1 MSATGLLL
9 RGARLVDPVEGLDGP
24 GDVLVRDGLIERV
37 GASLPEAPGAEVV
50 DLAGML
56 LTPGLVDP
64 HVHLREPGQ
73 EEKETIA
80 TGAAAAAAGGFVAV
94 CAMPNTNPVVDSPDL
109 VRLVIDRAA
118 EAGPVRV
125 HPIAAATVGS
135 RGETPTDQAAL
146 AAAGAVAVSDD
157 GRPIPD
163 EILPEVL
170 RRAREAGVP
179 LADHCEA
186 LERSAGGSI
195 YAGALARR
203 LGVGGIPPEAESD
216 AVARDLAA
224 LARTGGRLH
233 VCHVSTARSV
243 ELIRRAKADGLAVT
257 AEATPHHLVLTVDA
271 VATSGADAKMN
282 PPLAAAADREA
293 VRAAL
298 ADGTIDCVATDHAP
312 HAEAEKRRGLA
323 EAPFGIIGLETAFAL
338 LYTDLVLGGAL
349 ELGALVRR
357 MSADPARAMGLEAPR
372 IRPGARADLAA
383 FDTQSE
389 WVVDAARFRSRSR
402 NTPFAG
408 WRLRGRPV
416 YTLAGGRVAHD
427 GLASRAGSVR

>member
-1 MSATGLLL
+1 
-9 RGARLVDPVEGLDGP
+9 VDPLEGLDGP
-24 GDVLVRDGLIERV
+24 ADVLVRDGRIERV
-37 GASLPEAPGAEVV
+37 GASIPEPPGVEVV

-80 TGAAAAAAGGFVAV
+80 TGTAAAAAGGYVAV
-94 CAMPNTNPVVDSPDL
+94 CAMPNTIPVVDTPEL
-109 VRLVIDRAA
+109 VRFVIERAA
-118 EAGPVRV
+118 EAGAVRV

-135 RGETPTDQAAL
+135 RGEEPTDAGAL
-146 AAAGAVAVSDD
+146 VAAGAVAISDD

-163 EILPEVL
+163 EILSEVL
-170 RRAREAGVP
+170 RRASAAGVP
-179 LADHCEA
+179 VADHCED
-186 LERSAGGSI
+186 LEQSAGGSI
-195 YAGALARR
+195 YAGRLAALF
-203 LGVGGIPPEAESD
+203 GVVGIPAEAESD
-216 AVARDLAA
+216 AVARDLEA

-243 ELIRRAKADGLAVT
+243 ELIRRAKAQGLAVT
-257 AEATPHHLVLTVDA
+257 AEATPHHLVLTVEA

-282 PPLAAAADREA
+282 PPLASAADRDA

-312 HAEAEKRRGLA
+312 HTEVEKRRGL
-323 EAPFGIIGLETAFAL
+323 EGAPFGIVGLETAFPL
-338 LYTDLVLGGAL
+338 LYTDLVFGGELPLGT
-349 ELGALVRR
+349 LVRR
-357 MSADPARAMGLEAPR
+357 LSADPARVMGIDEPR

-383 FDTQSE
+383 FDTESE
-389 WVVDAARFRSRSR
+389 WTVEPDRFRSRSR

-416 YTLAGGRVAHD
+416 YTIAGGRVAYD
-427 GLASRAGSVR
+427 GLSTRERSLR

>member
-1 MSATGLLL
+1 MSGPALLL
-9 RGARLVDPVEGLDGP
+9 RGARVVDPLEGLDGP
-24 GDVLVRDGLIERV
+24 GDVLVRDGRIERV
-37 GASLPEAPGAEVV
+37 GPSRAESPGVEVV

-80 TGAAAAAAGGFVAV
+80 SGTAAAAAGGFVAV
-94 CAMPNTNPVVDSPDL
+94 CAMPNTTPVVDSPDL
-109 VRLVIDRAA
+109 VRLVIERAA

-135 RGETPTDQAAL
+135 RGETPTDVEAL
-146 AAAGAVAVSDD
+146 VAAGAIAISDD
-157 GRPIPD
+157 GRPISD
-163 EILPEVL
+163 AVLAEVL
-170 RRAREAGVP
+170 RRAGAAGVP
-179 LADHCEA
+179 VADHCEN
-186 LERSAGGSI
+186 LERSAGGSM
-195 YAGALARR
+195 YAGPLALR
-203 LGVGGIPPEAESD
+203 LGVTGIPPEAESD

-224 LARTGGRLH
+224 LAGDGGRLH

-243 ELIRRAKADGLAVT
+243 ALIRQAKADGLPVT
-257 AEATPHHLVLTVDA
+257 AEATPHHLVLTVEA
-271 VATSGADAKMN
+271 VAASGADAKMN
-282 PPLAAAADREA
+282 PPLASAADREA

-298 ADGTIDCVATDHAP
+298 VDGTIDCVATDHAP
-312 HAEAEKRRGLA
+312 HAEVEKRRGLA
-323 EAPFGIIGLETAFAL
+323 DAPFGIVGLETAFPL
-338 LYTDLVLGGAL
+338 LYTALVLGGAL
-349 ELGALVRR
+349 PLETLVRR
-357 MSADPARAMGLEAPR
+357 LTADPARVMGIEAPR

-383 FDTQSE
+383 FDTETE
-389 WVVDAARFRSRSR
+389 WVVEPERFRSRSR

-427 GLASRAGSVR
+427 GLASRAGFTR

>member
-1 MSATGLLL
+1 
-9 RGARLVDPVEGLDGP
+9 V
-24 GDVLVRDGLIERV
+24 IER
-37 GASLPEAPGAEVV
+37 AS
-50 DLAGML
+50 D
-56 LTPGLVDP
+56 
-64 HVHLREPGQ
+64 
-73 EEKETIA
+73 
-80 TGAAAAAAGGFVAV
+80 
-94 CAMPNTNPVVDSPDL
+94 
-109 VRLVIDRAA
+109 
-118 EAGPVRV
+118 AGPVRV

-135 RGETPTDQAAL
+135 GGQTATDHAAL

-163 EILPEVL
+163 HILPEVL
-170 RRAREAGVP
+170 RRAREAGIP
-179 LADHCEA
+179 LADHCES

-195 YAGALARR
+195 YAGELARR

-224 LARTGGRLH
+224 LARIGGRLH

-243 ELIRRAKADGLAVT
+243 ELLRRAKADGLAVT

-282 PPLAAAADREA
+282 PPLASAADREA
-293 VRAAL
+293 VRLAL

-323 EAPFGIIGLETAFAL
+323 EAPFGIVGLETAFAL
-338 LYTDLVLGGAL
+338 LYTELVLGGAL

-389 WVVDAARFRSRSR
+389 WVVDAGRFRSRSR

-427 GLASRAGSVR
+427 GLASRAGSLR

>member
-1 MSATGLLL
+1 MSASALLL
-9 RGARLVDPVEGLDGP
+9 RGARLVDPAEGLDGP
-24 GDVLVRDGLIERV
+24 ADVLVRGGRIERV
-37 GASLPEAPGAEVV
+37 GVSLPEGPGVEVV
-50 DLAGML
+50 DLGGML

-80 TGAAAAAAGGFVAV
+80 TGTAAAAAGGFVVV
-94 CAMPNTNPVVDSPDL
+94 CAMPNTTPVIDSPEL

-125 HPIAAATVGS
+125 HPIAAATIGS
-135 RGETPTDQAAL
+135 RGETPTHAAAL
-146 AAAGAVAVSDD
+146 VAAGAVAISDD

-163 EILPEVL
+163 EVLPEVL
-170 RRAREAGVP
+170 RRARDAGVP
-179 LADHCEA
+179 LADHCEV

-195 YAGALARR
+195 FAGPLARR
-203 LGVGGIPPEAESD
+203 LGVAGIPAEAESE
-216 AVARDLAA
+216 AVARDLAE

-243 ELIRRAKADGLAVT
+243 ELLRGAKVEGLAVT
-257 AEATPHHLVLTVDA
+257 AEATPHHLVLTVEA
-271 VATSGADAKMN
+271 VATCGADAKMN
-282 PPLAAAADREA
+282 PPLATATDREA

-312 HAEAEKRRGLA
+312 HAGAAKRRGL
-323 EAPFGIIGLETAFAL
+323 EDAPFGVVGLETAFAL
-338 LYTDLVLGGAL
+338 LYTDLVLNGSL
-349 ELGALVRR
+349 PLNTLVRR
-357 MSADPARAMGLEAPR
+357 LSADPARVMGIEQPR
-372 IRPGARADLAA
+372 IRPGVRADLAA
-383 FDTQSE
+383 FDTESE
-389 WVVDAARFRSRSR
+389 WIVDPERFRSRSR

-416 YTLAGGRVAHD
+416 YTLAGGRVAYD
-427 GLASRAGSVR
+427 GLVSRAGQRT

>member
-1 MSATGLLL
+1 MSAPALLL
-9 RGARLVDPVEGLDGP
+9 RGARLVDPLEGLDGP
-24 GDVLVRDGLIERV
+24 GDVLVREGRIERV
-37 GASLPEAPGAEVV
+37 GASLPEAPGVEVV
-50 DLAGML
+50 DLTGML

-80 TGAAAAAAGGFVAV
+80 SGTAAAAAGGFVAV
-94 CAMPNTNPVVDSPDL
+94 CAMPNTTPVVDSPEL
-109 VRLVIDRAA
+109 VRLVVERAA
-118 EAGPVRV
+118 AAGPVRV

-135 RGETPTDQAAL
+135 RGRTPTDHAAL

-163 EILPEVL
+163 LVLSEVL

-179 LADHCEA
+179 VADHCED

-195 YAGALARR
+195 YEGALARR

-216 AVARDLAA
+216 AVARDLEA
-224 LARTGGRLH
+224 LARNGGRLH

-243 ELIRRAKADGLAVT
+243 ELIRDAKSDGLPVT
-257 AEATPHHLVLTVDA
+257 AEATPHHLLLTVDA
-271 VATSGADAKMN
+271 VAASGADAKMN

-312 HAEAEKRRGLA
+312 HADVEKRRGLA
-323 EAPFGIIGLETAFAL
+323 DAPFGIVGLETAFGL
-338 LYTDLVLGGAL
+338 LYTHLVLGGAL
-349 ELGALVRR
+349 DVGTLVRR
-357 MSADPARAMGLEAPR
+357 MSADPARAMRMEEPR

-383 FDTQSE
+383 FDTESE
-389 WVVDAARFRSRSR
+389 WIVDPDRFRSRSR

-416 YTLAGGRVAHD
+416 YTLAGGRVAYD
-427 GLASRAGSVR
+427 GLPSRAGHPR